1 MPSIHPS
8 IEPYLNFWG
17 GFLVFNFPSMRDK
30 RVGLIMGYEVVSII
44 SRRQGSF
51 GLNILGWRRLH
62 SVLVAF
68 VVGVDVE

>member
-1 MPSIHPS
+1 MVHAIWVMIMKSCHPSIHPS
-8 IEPYLNFWG
+8 IELYLNFSFG
-17 GFLVFNFPSMRDK
+17 IFLVFN
-30 RVGLIMGYEVVSII
+30 EVVSII
-44 SRRQGSF
+44 SGRQVSF